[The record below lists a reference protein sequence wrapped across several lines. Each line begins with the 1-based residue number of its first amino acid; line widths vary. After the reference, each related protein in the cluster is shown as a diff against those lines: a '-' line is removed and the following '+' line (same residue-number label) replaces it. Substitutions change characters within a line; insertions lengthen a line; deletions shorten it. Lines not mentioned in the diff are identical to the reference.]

1 MTDIEGT
8 RLATILA
15 SVKVD
20 LGITST
26 AYDSRL
32 TQYIQAGAGDMERQ
46 GADLSTETAETNQ
59 LLVSWASWQWRTRDT
74 REGMPRAL
82 RFSLNNFIFSQKM
95 KKEAKH
101 GIRNR
106 HDNRAGQSQG
116 CRS

>member
-1 MTDIEGT
+1 MATTIEGT
-8 RLATILA
+8 RLDTILA

-32 TQYIQAGAGDMERQ
+32 TQYINAGAGDMERQ

-59 LLVSWASWQWRTRDT
+59 LLVAWASWQWRSRDT

-82 RFSLNNFIFSQKM
+82 RFSLNNLIFSQKM
-95 KKEAKH
+95 KT
-101 GIRNR
+101 G
-106 HDNRAGQSQG
+106 G
-116 CRS
+116 